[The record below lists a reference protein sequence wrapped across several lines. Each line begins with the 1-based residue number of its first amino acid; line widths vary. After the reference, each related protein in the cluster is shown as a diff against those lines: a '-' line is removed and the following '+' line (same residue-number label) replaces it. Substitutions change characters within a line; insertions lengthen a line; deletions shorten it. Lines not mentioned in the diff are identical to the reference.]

1 MYIYLYIYICL
12 SAGLA
17 CQNPPIRFH
26 RLVSY
31 CPNRRCY
38 NYLML
43 LPAKIGTKLAY
54 DHHLPL
60 LWSRPTLPSP
70 AAAPTQQQGRLAPP
84 VFVACK
90 SSDFSRKSLK
100 PEAEIPVP
108 VASESCRAG
117 FPWWFPETFLDGFF
131 GGGEACWRSEN
142 WSWMGDLKLILKKF
156 NCYIFFGLIDDW
168 SRI

>member
-1 MYIYLYIYICL
+1 MYICL

-31 CPNRRCY
+31 CLNRCCY
-38 NYLML
+38 DYLML
-43 LPAKIGTKLAY
+43 LPAKIGTKLGY

-60 LWSRPTLPSP
+60 LWSRPPLPSP
-70 AAAPTQQQGRLAPP
+70 AAPGRSSRAAWPPP

-108 VASESCRAG
+108 VALEAG
-117 FPWWFPETFLDGFF
+117 QGFHDFRRNLSGWVFWW
-131 GGGEACWRSEN
+131 WRSMLEVRKL
-142 WSWMGDLKLILKKF
+142 SWMGDQKLTLKKF
-156 NCYIFFGLIDDW
+156 NCYNFFWLDWWLI
-168 SRI
+168 